1 LVSFLD
7 GSMLSCITLSGAF
20 RSGLYSEN
28 KALAVCK
35 RPVVYIVK
43 KQGSGGINRGII
55 DYGTVF

>member
-1 LVSFLD
+1 
-7 GSMLSCITLSGAF
+7 MLSCITLSGAF